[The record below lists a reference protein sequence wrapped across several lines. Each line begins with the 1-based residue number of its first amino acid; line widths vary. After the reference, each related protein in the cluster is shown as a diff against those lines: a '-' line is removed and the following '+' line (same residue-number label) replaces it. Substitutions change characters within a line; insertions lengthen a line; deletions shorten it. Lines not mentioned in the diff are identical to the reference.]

1 MEHRVTTTGAIGSSL
16 SMMLTGSPL
25 SARLARRC
33 GPAYRFPMSA
43 WPEAHAG
50 FGVDGAAPDL
60 TPAGNGGE
68 PLRPAGRAIGPSGRG
83 ATIGRW
89 RFAVDAHAQAF
100 GSPRLRSL
108 LHLATSGRLV
118 VSGGA
123 ICSLGR
129 VPSTRAGRLSLMVLL
144 VLVAM
149 PAVAVSIAPG
159 TFSLGGRLLWL
170 ALSAILTVAAMVAA
184 ARRFAVSRRWG
195 RDRSDGIEVSNLA
208 SARSGH
214 GDGGRLLDAVVDHAD
229 RRRDELLLRVRRSN
243 GVALHLYRSRG
254 FTARPNHESA
264 CEIWMERS
272 TPSVRRLPRFTLHD
286 VSVLAAPILAVTAL
300 LATGR
305 TAFLVV
311 ATAGALAALGSAA
324 LIDRRSGRLPNALL
338 ASAAAFGVVACDAA
352 DTGAAAILGATVAAT
367 PLLIM
372 HLAEPSA
379 LGFGDVKFAA
389 SAGVVVAAQHWPSA
403 VGVPLVALLIAA
415 VSRFAGGQRERPLGP
430 ALLVGTSVAVVAAS
444 FVMVTE
450 AVT

>member
-1 MEHRVTTTGAIGSSL
+1 
-16 SMMLTGSPL
+16 MMLTSSPR
-25 SARLARRC
+25 SARLARLCDR
-33 GPAYRFPMSA
+33 AYRLPMSA
-43 WPEAHAG
+43 WPGAHAG
-50 FGVDGAAPDL
+50 CGVDGAAPDL
-60 TPAGNGGE
+60 TPAGDGSMVPRAANGSV
-68 PLRPAGRAIGPSGRG
+68 PVDGRSG
-83 ATIGRW
+83 TISRW
-89 RFAVDAHAQAF
+89 RYAVDVHASAF
-100 GSPRLRSL
+100 ETSRLRSL
-108 LHLATSGRLV
+108 LHLVASGRLV

-159 TFSLGGRLLWL
+159 TLSLGGRLLWL
-170 ALSAILTVAAMVAA
+170 ALSAILTVAAMATA
-184 ARRFAVSRRWG
+184 ARWFAVSRRWG
-195 RDRSDGIEVSNLA
+195 RDRSDGIEVTNLA

-214 GDGGRLLDAVVDHAD
+214 GDGGRLLDAVVDHAE
-229 RRRDELLLRVRRSN
+229 RRGDQLLLRVRRSN
-243 GVALHLYRSRG
+243 DVALYLYRSRG
-254 FTARPNHESA
+254 FTAQPDHESA
-264 CEIWMERS
+264 SEIWMERS
-272 TPSVRRLPRFTLHD
+272 TPGVRALPRFTLHA
-286 VSVLAAPILAVTAL
+286 VPILAVTAL
-300 LATGR
+300 LVTGR
-305 TAFLVV
+305 TAYLVV
-311 ATAGALAALGSAA
+311 LTAGALVALAYAA

-338 ASAAAFGVVACDAA
+338 ALAAAFGAVACDAA

-389 SAGVVVAAQHWPSA
+389 SAGVVVAAQHWPWA

-415 VSRFAGGQRERPLGP
+415 VGRFAGGQRERPLGP
-430 ALLVGTSVAVVAAS
+430 ALLVGASVAVVAAS

>member
-1 MEHRVTTTGAIGSSL
+1 
-16 SMMLTGSPL
+16 MMLTSSPR
-25 SARLARRC
+25 SARLARLCDR
-33 GPAYRFPMSA
+33 AYRLPMSA
-43 WPEAHAG
+43 WPGAHAG
-50 FGVDGAAPDL
+50 CGVDGAAPDL
-60 TPAGNGGE
+60 TPAGD
-68 PLRPAGRAIGPSGRG
+68 GRMVPRTANRSVPVDGRTGTISKWRYAVAI
-83 ATIGRW
+83 
-89 RFAVDAHAQAF
+89 HASAF
-100 GSPRLRSL
+100 ETSRLRSL
-108 LHLATSGRLV
+108 LHLVTSGRLV

-144 VLVAM
+144 VLVAV
-149 PAVAVSIAPG
+149 PAVAVSIAPL
-159 TFSLGGRLLWL
+159 TLSLGGRLLWL

-195 RDRSDGIEVSNLA
+195 RDRSDGIEVTNLA
-208 SARSGH
+208 SARSGR
-214 GDGGRLLDAVVDHAD
+214 GDAGRLLDAVVDQAD

-243 GVALHLYRSRG
+243 DVALHLYRSRG

-272 TPSVRRLPRFTLHD
+272 IPSVRPSPRFTLDD
-286 VSVLAAPILAVTAL
+286 VSVLAVPILAVTAL

-311 ATAGALAALGSAA
+311 ATASALVALAHAA
-324 LIDRRSGRLPNALL
+324 LIDRQSGRLPNALL
-338 ASAAAFGVVACDAA
+338 ASATAFGVVACDAA
-352 DTGAAAILGATVAAT
+352 DTGAAAILGATVAAA

-403 VGVPLVALLIAA
+403 VGVPLVALLIAV

>member
-1 MEHRVTTTGAIGSSL
+1 
-16 SMMLTGSPL
+16 MMLTSSPR
-25 SARLARRC
+25 SARLARLCDR
-33 GPAYRFPMSA
+33 AYRLPMSA
-43 WPEAHAG
+43 WPGAHAG
-50 FGVDGAAPDL
+50 CGVDGAAPDL
-60 TPAGNGGE
+60 TPAGDGSMVPRTANRSV
-68 PLRPAGRAIGPSGRG
+68 PVDGRTG
-83 ATIGRW
+83 TISRW
-89 RFAVDAHAQAF
+89 RYAVDVHASAF
-100 GSPRLRSL
+100 ETSRLRSL
-108 LHLATSGRLV
+108 LHLVTSGRLV

-144 VLVAM
+144 VLVAV

-159 TFSLGGRLLWL
+159 TLSLGGLLLWL

-195 RDRSDGIEVSNLA
+195 RDRSDGVEVTNLA
-208 SARSGH
+208 SARSGR
-214 GDGGRLLDAVVDHAD
+214 GDAGRLLDAVVDHAD
-229 RRRDELLLRVRRSN
+229 RRRDELLLRVRRTN
-243 GVALHLYRSRG
+243 DAALRLYRSRG

-272 TPSVRRLPRFTLHD
+272 TPSIRALPRFTLHD
-286 VSVLAAPILAVTAL
+286 VSVLTGPILAVTAL
-300 LATGR
+300 LVTGR

-311 ATAGALAALGSAA
+311 ATAGALVALGCAA

-338 ASAAAFGVVACDAA
+338 APAAAFGVVACDAA

-430 ALLVGTSVAVVAAS
+430 ALLVGTAVAVVAAS
-444 FVMVTE
+444 FVLVSE